1 MTISFTK
8 NDFRKSKKD
17 SQTLF
22 IQIGSI
28 DELDQINKKEFYQTP
43 YAFSKITLVIIY

>member
-1 MTISFTK
+1 MILEK
-8 NDFRKSKKD
+8 VKKD

-28 DELDQINKKEFYQTP
+28 DELDQINKKKNFIKP
-43 YAFSKITLVIIY
+43 LMLFSKITLVIIY